1 MTHSHIEKSDRI
13 ILETQWQI
21 FDRIV
26 GEDHPFRRLNKII
39 HFEEIIHSFKSCYS
53 SIGTEGLPI
62 EAGFK
67 ALLVQ
72 FWEDYSDREMEKC
85 LRENMAVR
93 WFCGF
98 GLTDETPDHSYFG
111 KLRKRI
117 GTKKLADAFN
127 SVNAQLNTLGLFGN
141 VFAFI
146 DASSLITKT
155 ALWQERDTA
164 IQNGC
169 EKLNNTNVEQYAAD
183 PDARFGAKSKH
194 KFWFGYKRHN
204 AVDMRHGL
212 ILKVAVTPA
221 NVLDFEAVKNICPKQ
236 GMVFM
241 DKGYD
246 YKEVEMV
253 LKTQACASGII
264 QKNNHKK
271 KNFYLDSWRSKIRM
285 PFESTF
291 SKQRKR
297 TRYRSLVKVTF
308 QCFAEALIH
317 NLKKAVRFLP
327 EDISLLPVS

>member
-1 MTHSHIEKSDRI
+1 MTHSHINKTDRI
-13 ILETQWQI
+13 VLETEWQI

-26 GEDHPFRRLNKII
+26 GAEHPFRRLNELIQFDAII
-39 HFEEIIHSFKSCYS
+39 ASFESCYS
-53 SIGTEGLPI
+53 DVGTQGLPI

-85 LRENMAVR
+85 LKENMAVR

-111 KLRKRI
+111 KLRKRM
-117 GTKKLADAFN
+117 GTKKLATAFN
-127 SVNAQLNTLGLFGN
+127 SVNAQLNGLGLFGN

-155 ALWQERDTA
+155 ALWAERDAA

-169 EKLNNTNVEQYAAD
+169 EKLNNKNVEEYVAD
-183 PDARFGAKSKH
+183 VDARFGAKSKT
-194 KFWFGYKRHN
+194 KYWFGYKRHN

-212 ILKVAVTPA
+212 ILKVAVTPG
-221 NVLDFEAVKNICPKQ
+221 NVLDFEAVRNICPKQ

-246 YKEVEMV
+246 CKDVERV
-253 LKTQACASGII
+253 LQANSCASGII
-264 QKNNHKK
+264 QKNNRKQ
-271 KNFYLDSWRSKIRM
+271 KNVLLDSWRSKIRM

-308 QCFAEALIH
+308 QCFAEALVY
-317 NLKKAVRFLP
+317 NLKKAVRFVPSHQPLP
-327 EDISLLPVS
+327 SSI

>member
-1 MTHSHIEKSDRI
+1 MTHSHINKTDRVV
-13 ILETQWQI
+13 LETEWQV

-26 GEDHPFRRLNKII
+26 GADHPYRRLN
-39 HFEEIIHSFKSCYS
+39 EIIDFDPVVASLEACYS
-53 SIGTEGLPI
+53 EIGTEGLPI

-111 KLRKRI
+111 KLRKRV

-127 SVNAQLNTLGLFGN
+127 AVNAQLDRLGLFGN

-146 DASSLITKT
+146 DASSLITKA
-155 ALWQERDTA
+155 ALWEERDAA
-164 IQNGC
+164 IKDGH
-169 EKLNNTNVEQYAAD
+169 EKLNNENVAGYAAD
-183 PDARFGAKSKH
+183 PDARWGAKGRN
-194 KFWFGYKRHN
+194 KFWFGHKRHN

-212 ILKVAVTPA
+212 ILKLSVTPG
-221 NVLDFEAVKNICPKQ
+221 NVPDFEAVKNICPKQ

-246 YKEVEMV
+246 YTEADDAVRANGCV
-253 LKTQACASGII
+253 PATIR
-264 QKNNHKK
+264 KNNNKR
-271 KNFYLDSWRSKIRM
+271 KNADLDRWRSRIRM
-285 PFESTF
+285 PFEGTF

-297 TRYRSLVKVTF
+297 TRYRTLVKVTF
-308 QCFAEALIH
+308 QCFAEAIVH

-327 EDISLLPVS
+327 ASAPSRSTT